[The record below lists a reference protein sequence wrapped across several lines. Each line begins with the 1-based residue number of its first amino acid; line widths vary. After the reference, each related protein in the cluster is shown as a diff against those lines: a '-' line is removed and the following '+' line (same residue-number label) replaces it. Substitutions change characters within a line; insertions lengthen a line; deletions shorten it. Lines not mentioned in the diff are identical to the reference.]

1 MEYRQVGHTGLRVST
16 ISIGGWLTFGK
27 SVEDET
33 AHDILGA
40 ALEHGI
46 NFIDVADIYATGE
59 SERVVG
65 EFIKDKK
72 RSDLVV
78 SSKVF
83 WPMSDNVNDRGLSRK
98 HIMESVDASL
108 KRLKT
113 DYLDIYYCH
122 RWDPNTP
129 IEETVRA
136 MDDLVRQGKVLYWGT
151 SMWSAQQLELAH
163 AVAAKFNAYAPMV
176 EQPRYNLIH
185 REIEDGVLP
194 TSQRLGMGVTVWSP
208 LAQGLLTGKYNDGVP
223 EGSRAATS
231 DWLKDDL
238 TPQNI
243 ERVKAMG
250 KIADE
255 AGLSVAQLALA
266 WCIRQPGITSAITG
280 ASKTAQLKETVKAAE
295 AATTLDDEL
304 ITKLNV
310 LFKRG

>member
-40 ALEHGI
+40 ALDHGI

-185 REIEDGVLP
+185 R
-194 TSQRLGMGVTVWSP
+194 VTVWSP

>member
-27 SVEDET
+27 SVKDET

-163 AVAAKFNAYAPMV
+163 AVAAKFKAYAPMV

-223 EGSRAATS
+223 EGSRGANS

-280 ASKTAQLKETVKAAE
+280 ASKTLQLKETVKAAE
-295 AATTLDDEL
+295 AATTLDEAI
-304 ITKLNV
+304 ITKLNA